1 MHKIRHFIID
11 YFIDDPEQVTGK
23 DELMF
28 YGIMASP
35 IVILILVLIIS

>member
-11 YFIDDPEQVTGK
+11 YFIDEQDEVSGK

>member
-1 MHKIRHFIID
+1 MNKIRHFIID
-11 YFIDDPEQVTGK
+11 YFINDPDEVSGK

-35 IVILILVLIIS
+35 IFILILVLIIS

>member
-1 MHKIRHFIID
+1 MNKIRHFIVD
-11 YFIDDPEQVTGK
+11 YFIDDPEEVTGW

-35 IVILILVLIIS
+35 IFILILVLIIS